1 MPNLSRIG
9 GDSVPYQKPDKKNLF
24 LNIWRNIKDSNR
36 GLAIMFRESSTVRRL
51 IPVEIITG
59 VLLGIVFHF
68 IALEYIILGV
78 TLVVLFTVETMNTA
92 VEEVNDL
99 VTLEENKRVQR
110 SKDMASGAVWVWH
123 LMYIVEALLF
133 LICHLVGFAWW
144 QHLIPG

>member
-1 MPNLSRIG
+1 MQ
-9 GDSVPYQKPDKKNLF
+9 YQKPDKRNLF
-24 LNIWRNIKDSNR
+24 LNIWRNVNDSNR

-51 IPVEIITG
+51 IPVEIIAG
-59 VLLGIVFHF
+59 VLFGVIFHY
-68 IALEYIILGV
+68 IALEYIIMGV

-123 LMYIVEALLF
+123 LMYIVEVLF
-133 LICHLVGFAWW
+133 FLVCHLAHFAWW
-144 QHLIPG
+144 QHIIPG